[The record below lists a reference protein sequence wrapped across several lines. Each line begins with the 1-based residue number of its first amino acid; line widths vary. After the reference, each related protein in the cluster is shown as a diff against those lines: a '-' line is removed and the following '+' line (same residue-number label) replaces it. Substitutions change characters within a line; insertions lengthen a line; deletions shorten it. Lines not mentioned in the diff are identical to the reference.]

1 VANPEILFEEDTP
14 LGFRVR
20 CTRRYWEFI
29 TTYKHPVLRGKD
41 AAVRTVLREPDVV
54 RRSRKDSAVLLFYG
68 RDTPRLLCAVVRRE
82 DGTGFL
88 ITAYP
93 AEAPK
98 IGEILWT
105 RSK

>member
-1 VANPEILFEEDTP
+1 MISELLFEVPTP
-14 LGFRVR
+14 LGFSVR
-20 CTRRYWEFI
+20 CTRLYWEFI
-29 TTYKHPVLRGKD
+29 TTYKHPTLKGREAAVQAVLR
-41 AAVRTVLREPDVV
+41 TPNSV

-68 RDTPRLLCAVVRRE
+68 DDANRLLCAVVRRE

-98 IGEILWT
+98 IGEVVWT